1 MDGAILVMRV
11 KRGGAISQADRGGPT
26 YKSEDTKVYYPARA
40 GRRWM
45 SGPKSADGAW
55 ADQYPVISR

>member
-11 KRGGAISQADRGGPT
+11 KRGGAISRQIEEGRLIRVKTQKCTTRLGRVVGGCQ
-26 YKSEDTKVYYPARA
+26 VRV
-40 GRRWM
+40 
-45 SGPKSADGAW
+45 ADGAW